1 MSDDDFDEYEEEH
14 SAVSGDG
21 ALASGFT
28 RWPSLR
34 QAPEHWSETLKRD
47 QSKPKKP
54 VAPTNVEGQDE
65 IRWGDVKAGSV
76 VVPALTAGLVVPP
89 PFFQLL
95 QIRRPART
103 WSLQYSIEWTNP
115 SAFNILAD
123 EALIGYF
130 SVYLGVGSSRI
141 RISRDIAIEGPTAP
155 PIVFPEFGV
164 ESSTVDENMPAAELV
179 ASVTAG
185 FIASGLAPGQRT
197 FTYNL
202 RVAAAPTTR

>member
-1 MSDDDFDEYEEEH
+1 MSYDDENEYGDDE
-14 SAVSGDG
+14 SLSGEGSLVD
-21 ALASGFT
+21 GFT

-34 QAPEHWSETLKRD
+34 QAPEHWAETLKRD

-65 IRWGDVKAGSV
+65 IRWGDVRAGSIF
-76 VVPALTAGLVVPP
+76 VPGGAAGLVVPP
-89 PFFQLL
+89 PFSQLL

-103 WSLQYSIEWTNP
+103 WSLQYSLEWTNP
-115 SAFNILAD
+115 SAFTILAD
-123 EALIGYF
+123 ETLVGYF
-130 SVYLGVGSSRI
+130 SVYLGIGSSRI
-141 RISRDIAIEGPTAP
+141 RIARDIGIDGPTTAP
-155 PIVFPEFGV
+155 IIFPEFGV
-164 ESSTVDENMPAAELV
+164 ETSLVDENMPAAEIV

-185 FIASGLAPGQRT
+185 FFCSGAAVADRT

>member
-1 MSDDDFDEYEEEH
+1 MSYDDENEYGDDE
-14 SAVSGDG
+14 SASPDG
-21 ALASGFT
+21 ALVDGFT

-65 IRWGDVKAGSV
+65 IRWGDVRAGSIL
-76 VVPALTAGLVVPP
+76 VPGGAAGLVVPP
-89 PFFQLL
+89 PFQQLL

-103 WSLQYSIEWTNP
+103 WSLQYSIEFTNP
-115 SAFNILAD
+115 SAVSILVN
-123 EALIGYF
+123 EALVGYF
-130 SVYLGVGSSRI
+130 SVYLGIGSSRI
-141 RISRDIAIEGPTAP
+141 RIARDISVDGPTAGT
-155 PIVFPEFGV
+155 IIFPEFGI
-164 ESSTVDENMPAAELV
+164 ETSLVDPNMPAAELV

-185 FIASGLAPGQRT
+185 FIATGLAPGDRL